1 MGRAPRE
8 NPSRPSPITRTIHEC
23 HEFSRL
29 LRLFEFEENLNLAN
43 LIVNGSVDLLKTK
56 DRWIFAGLSSL
67 VNRNRDPRFS
77 SFAKKYFFFSLIRRS
92 NFGTSCSI
100 ALHLYCCQKNSFL
113 LAFLPSFRGSRNYII
128 FIFDLYLSYIYSYI
142 FFYLFIL
149 ISYIYITLYYIW
161 SIIKIT
167 VVRKDK
173 KDTCEFF
180 FYLSE
185 K

>member
-1 MGRAPRE
+1 MNATNFHDYCDYSSLRK
-8 NPSRPSPITRTIHEC
+8 IWTWRT
-23 HEFSRL
+23 
-29 LRLFEFEENLNLAN
+29 
-43 LIVNGSVDLLKTK
+43 IVNGSVDLLKTK

-77 SFAKKYFFFSLIRRS
+77 SFVKK
-92 NFGTSCSI
+92 
-100 ALHLYCCQKNSFL
+100 
-113 LAFLPSFRGSRNYII
+113 
-128 FIFDLYLSYIYSYI
+128 YI
-142 FFYLFIL
+142 FFFFNSKIELWDKWVVVQSSCIALVSLSEKFFPPCVSSFLSRLSQLHYIYIWSIFILYLFLYLLLFIL

>member
-1 MGRAPRE
+1 MPRIFTIIAIIRVWGKSE
-8 NPSRPSPITRTIHEC
+8 LGERSSTDLWTCWKRKIAGFLQDYLASLIEIVILDSPPSWKSI
-23 HEFSRL
+23 
-29 LRLFEFEENLNLAN
+29 
-43 LIVNGSVDLLKTK
+43 
-56 DRWIFAGLSSL
+56 
-67 VNRNRDPRFS
+67 
-77 SFAKKYFFFSLIRRS
+77 FFFSLIRRS

-167 VVRKDK
+167 VAWKDK